1 LFAFAAAFSNG
12 LNVVTQHVAST
23 AAPARDKGWRLA
35 VYLLTNPLW
44 LLGAAAMVGGFIF
57 QGAALYKGR
66 LSVVQTI
73 MVTELVF
80 SLLIGRVWLRRRVQ
94 SAAWI
99 SASVTGAGLALF
111 LIMSE
116 PQGGHPGPTAG
127 AWAPV
132 LLTMGG
138 AVIGLCLLA
147 RGGSA
152 TRRAGLYAG
161 ASGIVW
167 ATMATLI
174 KAATEAFSS
183 GGVVGV
189 VTNAAVYGIVITGIL
204 GTILTQAALHQGPLA
219 VSQSLMV
226 IVDPFVSILL
236 GIWLYG
242 ERFTH
247 SAASIAGGAIG
258 FSMIVIGVIGLCRT
272 APSFESRSS
281 PSTAGI

>member
-23 AAPARDKGWRLA
+23 AAPPREKGWRLA

-44 LLGAAAMVGGFIF
+44 LVGAAVMVAGFIF

-80 SLLIGRVWLRRRVQ
+80 SLLIGRVWLRRPVRA
-94 SAAWI
+94 AAWI

-116 PQGGHPGPTAG
+116 PQGGHSNPTAA

-132 LLTMGG
+132 LLTMGI
-138 AVIGLCLLA
+138 AVIALCLLA
-147 RGGSA
+147 RGGSE
-152 TRRAGLYAG
+152 RQRAALYAS

-174 KAATEAFSS
+174 KAATEAYAS

-189 VTNAAVYGIVITGIL
+189 LTNAAVYGIVITGIL

-226 IVDPFVSILL
+226 IVDPIVSILL

-247 SAASIAGGAIG
+247 SYASIAGGAIG
-258 FSMIVIGVIGLCRT
+258 FSMIVIGVVGLTRT
-272 APSFESRSS
+272 APSFEARSS
-281 PSTAGI
+281 PSTAGL